1 MPAKPA
7 DTRLFALYLHEEDQT
22 PSPDSWSSV
31 WTVEASEA
39 GLSVEWPGE
48 SYMFHFI
55 QFYFFSN
62 LLFLKIENIFS
73 VLNLLFGSLPLDV
86 VAHL

>member
-1 MPAKPA
+1 M
-7 DTRLFALYLHEEDQT
+7 
-22 PSPDSWSSV
+22 
-31 WTVEASEA
+31 EASEA

-62 LLFLKIENIFS
+62 LLFLKIENIVS

>member
-1 MPAKPA
+1 M
-7 DTRLFALYLHEEDQT
+7 
-22 PSPDSWSSV
+22 
-31 WTVEASEA
+31 EASEA

-48 SYMFHFI
+48 SYMSHFI

>member
-1 MPAKPA
+1 M
-7 DTRLFALYLHEEDQT
+7 
-22 PSPDSWSSV
+22 
-31 WTVEASEA
+31 EASEA

-48 SYMFHFI
+48 SYMFHFIQFI